1 MKTRQN
7 KEQHMTIIE
16 TIQTAVGEDISRS
29 YDNYIQQ
36 AASALQQRE
45 EEIKRRI
52 TQYAARRGLRPGEI
66 NGILEEVHRTR
77 VLVGSGPAGSAP
89 VRAGRRP
96 EPSHPEPLIPT
107 KKESNASRNPRRV
120 PSRR

>member
-1 MKTRQN
+1 
-7 KEQHMTIIE
+7 MTIIE

-66 NGILEEVHRTR
+66 NGILEEVGLNDH
-77 VLVGSGPAGSAP
+77 VLADTAATAHESSSAL
-89 VRAGRRP
+89 VLLAQRLSEQVADLNRRIQN
-96 EPSHPEPLIPT
+96 L
-107 KKESNASRNPRRV
+107 
-120 PSRR
+120 